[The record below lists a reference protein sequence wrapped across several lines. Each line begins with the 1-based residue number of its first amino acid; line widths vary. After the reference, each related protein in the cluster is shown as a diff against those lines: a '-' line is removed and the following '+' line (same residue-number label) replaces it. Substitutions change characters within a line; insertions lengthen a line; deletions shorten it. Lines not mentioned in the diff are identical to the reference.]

1 MGLLDE
7 LERLEKSDKKSEIAV
22 LLRDIIKNQ
31 KKMLKMLSEISSN
44 LEKQQKKPKY
54 HTKNKAYTDS
64 KY

>member
-44 LEKQQKKPKY
+44 LEKQQKKPKWFKQDY
-54 HTKNKAYTDS
+54 Q
-64 KY
+64 